1 MLLLWLI
8 LACSSSNGDDT
19 AEGRPGRGEDTGEST
34 GPVLDAD
41 PWVSLPYAEVGDTL
55 GEGAFELRNLGAAP
69 HTRELV
75 FEVTGPF
82 TVWGDL
88 SPLQGGEAR
97 TFRVTSRL
105 TTGEAGS
112 ASGAVGVTADDQV
125 ASVGLSAM
133 VGTAGLEGAG
143 WKKDAWGTWAVVGLP
158 SAPFP
163 DGNASYDDD
172 SVMIVVPPNFTD
184 NGAMGLVTHLHGH
197 NATLED
203 VVAEQYLREQ
213 FALSGRNA
221 VFIVPQGPEEAADS
235 DFGKLDQPDGYAN
248 LVADVSAVL
257 YREGLVVRLGASVP
271 ATLTSHS
278 GGYSGVANII
288 EQGGVE
294 ISGVH
299 LFDSLYGYE
308 SVYADFVRGGGVFRS
323 VYTSGGGTNDNN
335 EALAALLA
343 DEGYAVSGS
352 FADGDLAAGTLT
364 IGYSSASHGGTVSE
378 DRAFARW
385 LSASGQPPSPMAAP
399 ELLATTMSDGQAV
412 VRWRGDVGGERAFVV
427 EASEDGEVW
436 ETVATTSETHATV
449 GLASVI
455 RVRAIDPVWGL
466 SEPSDRYGAT
476 GSDWLIVD
484 GFDRVLGGSW
494 QTPTHD
500 FGALV
505 GGSLGAGFS
514 VASNEAVAEGRVDL
528 GDFAHVLWLLG
539 DESTADATFTEA
551 EQRVVTAYVDAGGAI
566 IVSGSEVGWATD
578 AGWLDDTLHASLV
591 SDDAETTDVE
601 DWSVGDYYNEDYPD
615 VLAGDE
621 TIWEWDGGGAAA
633 VGWDGR
639 VVVVGFGVENLGAE
653 ERDDALTE
661 LRAWVGG

>member
-1 MLLLWLI
+1 M
-8 LACSSSNGDDT
+8 
-19 AEGRPGRGEDTGEST
+19 
-34 GPVLDAD
+34 LDAD
-41 PWVSLPYAEVGDTL
+41 PWVSLPYAEVGDVL
-55 GEGAFELRNLGAAP
+55 GEGSFELRNLGGTA
-69 HTRELV
+69 HTKEIV

-88 SPLQGGEAR
+88 TPLQGGEAR
-97 TFRVTSRL
+97 AFRVTSRL

-112 ASGAVGVTADDQV
+112 ATGAVGVTADDQT

-133 VGTAGLEGAG
+133 VGTEDLERGA
-143 WKKDAWGTWAVVGLP
+143 WTKDAWGTWAVVGLP

-163 DGNASYDDD
+163 DGNARYDDD

-184 NGAMGLVTHLHGH
+184 NGTMGLVTHLHGH

-235 DFGKLDQPDGYAN
+235 DFGKLDEPGGYAA
-248 LVADVSAVL
+248 LVLDVQAVL
-257 YREGLVVRLGASVP
+257 YREGLVVRLGEPPA

-288 EQGGVE
+288 EAGGVE

-308 SVYADFVRGGGVFRS
+308 SVYADFVRAGGVFRS
-323 VYTSGGGTNDNN
+323 VYTSGGGTDDNN
-335 EALAALLA
+335 EALAALLS
-343 DEGYAVSGS
+343 DEGYAVDDS

-364 IGYSSASHGGTVSE
+364 IGHSSASHGGTVSE
-378 DRAFARW
+378 DRAFGRW
-385 LSASGQPPSPMAAP
+385 LGASGQPPSPKAAP
-399 ELLATTMSDGQAV
+399 ELLATTVVDGEVV
-412 VRWRGDVGGERAFVV
+412 VRWRGDVGGERTCVV
-427 EASEDGEVW
+427 ETSEDGETW
-436 ETVATTSETHATV
+436 TVAATTTETHASVAT
-449 GLASVI
+449 ATVI
-455 RVRAIDPVWGL
+455 RVRATDPIWGE

-484 GFDRVLGGSW
+484 GFDRVLDGSW
-494 QTPTHD
+494 PNPTHD

-528 GDFAHVLWLLG
+528 GDYAHVLWLLG
-539 DESTADATFTEA
+539 DESTADATFTDV
-551 EQRVVTAYVDAGGAI
+551 EQRVVDAYLDGGGAI
-566 IVSGSEVGWATD
+566 VVSGSEVGWATD
-578 AGWLDDTLHASLV
+578 AGWLDETLHASLV
-591 SDDAETTDVE
+591 ADDAGTTTVE
-601 DWSVGDYYNEDYPD
+601 GWTVGDYYNEDYPD
-615 VLAGDE
+615 VLAGAE
-621 TIWEWDGGGAAA
+621 TIWEWEGGGAAA

-639 VVVVGFGVENLGAE
+639 VIVVGFGVENLNLE
-653 ERDDALTE
+653 EREGALGE
-661 LRAWVGG
+661 LRGWLGG